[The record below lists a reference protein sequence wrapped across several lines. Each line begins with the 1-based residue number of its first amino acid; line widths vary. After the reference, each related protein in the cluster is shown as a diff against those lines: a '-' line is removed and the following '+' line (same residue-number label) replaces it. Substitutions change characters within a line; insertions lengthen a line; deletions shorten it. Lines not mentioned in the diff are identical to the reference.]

1 MQNSSVVPKQRVA
14 NVPVVT
20 VNAGLVAHN
29 VLKKRRNEAST
40 FASLK
45 ARNPERVRNNLN
57 IGWDSVRVHLHQ
69 RSEIGLPVV
78 DGAI

>member
-40 FASLK
+40 FVSLK
-45 ARNPERVRNNLN
+45 ARNPERVTTNKKIRSA
-57 IGWDSVRVHLHQ
+57 SVRVHLH
-69 RSEIGLPVV
+69 
-78 DGAI
+78 